1 MQNCSFS
8 SMSISSSSSSS
19 LDFNTDELRTGVS
32 EPCFWFLGA
41 GVLLARLEA
50 GVPLRGKAGELAM
63 LSLLVV
69 SILRFFAAGFI
80 ALAVPFFGAAR
91 FLLGAALGFSDV
103 FRIGASV
110 FVVAGEGWWFASFLR
125 SAMLL
130 EIRGPSAVALGRRE
144 SAAGEVATCVLF

>member
-19 LDFNTDELRTGVS
+19 FDFKTDELRAGVS

-50 GVPLRGKAGELAM
+50 GVPLRGRAGELAT
-63 LSLLVV
+63 LSVLVV
-69 SILRFFAAGFI
+69 STLRFFAAGFI
-80 ALAVPFFGAAR
+80 VLAVPCFGAAR
-91 FLLGAALGFSDV
+91 FLLGRALGFSEA
-103 FRIGASV
+103 FRVDASV
-110 FVVAGEGWWFASFLR
+110 FVVASEGWELASFLR

-130 EIRGPSAVALGRRE
+130 ETGGPSAAALGRRE
-144 SAAGEVATCVLF
+144 VVAGDDAIGVLF